1 MFLTNWLQAI
11 SARSYTRPSARN
23 RHCMRIRQT
32 RAPVSPRQIKTIE
45 ILEDRTLLTSYFQGE
60 LLPDVALSPFNGDL
74 AGTAVAV
81 SGDWLVVGSPYAD
94 PAGLQD
100 AGAVSLY
107 SRNEAGTPDDQTDD
121 TWDFHSTIVSP
132 RTENADQDYFGIS
145 VAIDGDTLLVG
156 ATEADEGD
164 TFGSAYLFRL
174 NPVGADTD
182 LSNDTW
188 DYLATLSRPTAV
200 ANDAPE
206 DFGAAVDI
214 KGNTAVVGAKQDAYD
229 SLSASGAVYVF
240 ATDDDWG
247 SVSVDKLKADDA
259 SADAWL
265 GSSVAI
271 SDDESTIIAGA
282 VQDQGK
288 GAAYLFERSLGG
300 AGVADDSWQQIKKL
314 AGSTGSDFGSA
325 VDIDDRYAAV
335 GAPGDTY
342 GGAVSILDGSVNWNI
357 VEKYHADAYPNSTD
371 TGGFGAAVS
380 LDDMCLVVGD
390 PEGNSG
396 NGAAYLY
403 DASIGWDLAVEDE
416 FVSADPDSGGDYG
429 AAIAI
434 DAETI
439 VSGAPLHDHGAVDT
453 GSAYVFGFPPV
464 IDFTTQLVNGDLFI
478 QHQTVSDSNL
488 TLTVSGGQL
497 IVSATSDR
505 VTPPTGGTQVDE
517 QAIMISLTALSGGN
531 IFLTGGGGSEQ
542 VTIDTSLAD
551 AGLRLNYDGGTGSG
565 TDTLILSG
573 TAVSLSSWMG
583 DDLDG
588 HIRLD
593 NSLLQFVSYAQQDHL
608 IWDVSVSS
616 IDLNYSNTLQTF
628 YFDAEAGGGFQV
640 SGTAIPELTILQT
653 PTDSLTFDG
662 GAGRDDIYINSV
674 GQNATADLM
683 IVETKPGD
691 FLWFGD
697 ALDLGSG
704 DVELSVISVNFG
716 QNVSTTGNLQI
727 DASSITTSSTAPL
740 NTGSGNISFESYSL
754 NLGEII
760 TTGNVWINAKSSIV
774 DNNGSANNIT
784 ATKAVVLTGTST
796 NSLETQ
802 VSYLAV
808 DAVNFVQITNTGDL
822 VIGDAGDLYGVRS
835 RDSTI
840 YINTTGSLEVRES
853 MLAGT
858 SMSLYAGGDIT
869 VRSGV
874 ILKSPNSSF
883 GVSLNAGD
891 DIVVEEGAELI
902 ALAGGVGLEAQ
913 NAVADTAS
921 GTVDL
926 LGQVTAA
933 NGTGIYGGNN
943 ADVFHIT
950 PSRNS
955 EISINGYS
963 PSLPASPGDTLY
975 YNEPADGAFQQYDS
989 NTGQLDYAGGYQS
1002 ITISGI
1008 ETVQA
1013 GSSVPDPAYLLII
1026 GTAGDDILTITA
1038 TDNNSG
1044 TYQLNAGPV
1053 ENFFSIASLA
1063 FYGLEGDDQLI
1074 INNPSGGV
1082 FAPEDGIYFDG
1093 GTGGETLGDR
1103 LELLGGF
1110 AIAET
1115 HHFLDESEGRV
1126 FFNDASRPTIQYSG
1140 LDRPLNSTVIVDRL
1154 ALSFSG
1160 SSTLSDGGSDTL
1172 AYESDLS
1179 QLGTFL
1185 NPTMSLTVNSG
1196 NWNSGISS
1204 DIHIDSLGANF
1215 SADLNL
1221 GQGVGS
1227 ETVYLADGL
1236 NLGLGSL
1243 LCLAETT
1250 QITGTITTDG
1260 NVEVSASILSFTTST
1275 SSIEAG
1281 AGDIRLESR
1290 SALASGALTTTG
1302 DVSLI
1307 AGNGH
1312 LSLLNSTVNTIT
1324 AGLLELSAV
1333 QGSILNFKTE
1343 VDQLT
1348 AVANGGINVKNTGD
1362 LILGSAAGQSAWKG
1376 LRANTSIIEIESAGS
1391 IDIQASIYAGLG
1403 ILMNTL
1409 DGAAN
1414 SLDEDL
1420 TVRSGVKI
1428 DAGTGQITLNTADDL
1443 LIEAGAQLVARN
1455 SLIQLNLSTFTTDFL
1470 GGALDLFGQLFALN
1484 GAQLNGSVFA
1494 DTFQIAPSL
1503 NSGITLDGGNP
1514 AAPDS
1519 PADSLF
1525 YTTPPGALPSVTT
1538 SGTDSG
1544 TISFTGGLG
1553 EITYSKIEELTL
1565 QGVLW
1570 VEGTVGDD
1578 VLSVTATG
1586 ADRGTFQL
1594 NGSPAVSFSGLTQ
1607 LVFQGSQGDD
1617 QLSIQNPVGGL
1628 FNPVD
1633 GIVFEGGSGGE
1644 TAGDSLEILRGVATS
1659 VEHRFIDESSG
1670 SILYDGNSTA
1680 TISYTG
1686 LEPVLDMID
1695 ATNRS
1700 FTFTGGIESITLS
1713 DDAVADDDRSL
1724 IDSTLGESVTFLHP
1738 TGTLT
1743 INTEAGNT
1751 DTVNLNALDSSFDA
1765 HLTVTPDPGDTINVG
1780 TVDLGSGDLNLDGI
1794 VNFNGTFTTTG
1805 LIDIEADGDLTFASG
1820 GSASAG
1826 NIILYSHMNLLL
1838 GQVIA
1843 SGNVELEA
1851 VGSISDANANAE
1863 NIIAV
1868 NATLISGTGIGV
1880 GDALETSISALE
1892 ADSGAGLEITNTGTL
1907 SIGFVDGLNGVITD
1921 GITRITSSATMTVTE
1936 EVSVAGG
1943 LLELENTGE
1952 NFVVN
1957 GGVTISNDGSNLIHV
1972 DSANGLTMLPSA
1984 EITSS
1989 GNGLIDLDAVFQIA
2003 LSDVNTSGEVQVT
2016 STSGSI
2022 VDNTVTETPL
2032 ISADTLVLQAATGI
2046 GGAGN
2051 LDLDTEVDSM
2061 TANTSQ
2067 GPIMISNFEDLFV
2080 QLPQLLDLIL
2090 NEDAP
2095 EQTIDLSQITTAGGT
2110 SQPLSVTAQSSLPSV
2125 IPHPQVNISA
2135 ADTTDNLVFTP
2146 VPELS
2151 GAGTITVLI
2160 TDGGVDH
2167 QLGTT
2172 GDNRTIELTFD
2183 VTVNPVNDDPEL
2195 DPLAD
2200 LLLLKNT
2207 PEQTV
2212 NLSGITA
2219 GGGESQ
2225 PLRVTAQSSNTGLIA
2240 NPVVNYTSADST
2252 GSLVFTP
2259 ITDQTGTTT
2268 ITVTVEDGGLDGNL
2282 ATTADNAT
2290 ITRTFDVS
2298 VRELE
2303 TLSLRVVATPTATDS
2318 QGTAAALPSNQDS
2331 ISEWE
2336 DYWVEIWVSTED
2348 NASQG
2353 IASVSLDLSYLTDFT
2368 SATEIEYGSAFSL
2381 NQGGV
2386 IDDQTG
2392 LIANLAATADL
2403 ADLGINTQLLF
2414 ARIHFET
2421 LADDQVLLDFDQ
2433 QSIGPH
2439 DLALQMQAPEV
2450 SLGSGRTSQT
2460 PIIDSTG
2467 ADIWANPYDLNDD
2480 DAINFRD
2487 LILFVT
2493 AYNSVPAE
2501 SSSDYA
2507 WFSDYNQNQRVEFH
2521 DLVYLVSNYNR
2532 LKSQQLEIQYPDN
2545 YPDAWNQQLQ
2555 VSILPQAVQATT
2567 PSLTQNQADTM
2578 LQTAVH
2584 DVSPNLTEEH
2594 QQQLAHVK
2602 VEVVDLQGATV
2613 GRAVGDTIYID
2624 INAAGYGWFV
2634 DDTPLDHSEYQYESQ
2649 LSLIAIPGSAAAG
2662 LIDLWTVIQHEL
2674 GHLLGYEHQES
2685 GVMEATLDP
2694 GVRKLSDWNET
2705 TDDFFAALKEQTEM
2719 LSF

>member
-1 MFLTNWLQAI
+1 MLMTHWLEAIASHLRRPVCRSRSERVPGQAWHP
-11 SARSYTRPSARN
+11 AAF
-23 RHCMRIRQT
+23 
-32 RAPVSPRQIKTIE
+32 RQIGAIE
-45 ILEDRTLLTSYFQGE
+45 VLEDRTLLTGTFQGE
-60 LLPDVALSPFNGDL
+60 LLPDAALSPFDGDQ
-74 AGTAVAV
+74 AGSAVAV
-81 SGDWLVVGSPYAD
+81 SGDWLVVGAPFAD

-100 AGAVSLY
+100 AGAVSIY
-107 SRNEAGTPDDQTDD
+107 SRNESGTPGDQTDD
-121 TWDFHSTIVSP
+121 TWDFHSTLVSP
-132 RTENADQDYFGIS
+132 RSENADQDYFGTS

-156 ATEADEGD
+156 ATGADEGD

-200 ANDAPE
+200 ANDASE

-214 KGNTAVVGAKQDAYD
+214 KGDTAVVGARQDAYD
-229 SLSASGAVYVF
+229 SLAASGAVYVF
-240 ATDDDWG
+240 ATDDDWS

-288 GAAYLFERSLGG
+288 GAAYLFERSFVG

-325 VDIDDRYAAV
+325 VDIDNRYAAV

-342 GGAVSILDGSVNWNI
+342 GGAVSILDGSLNWNI

-371 TGGFGAAVS
+371 TGAFGAAVS

-403 DASIGWDLAVEDE
+403 DGSTGWDLAVEE
-416 FVSADPDSGGDYG
+416 ELVSADPESGGDYG

-434 DAETI
+434 NAETI
-439 VSGAPLHDHGAVDT
+439 LSGAPLHDHGAVDT
-453 GSAYVFGFPPV
+453 GSASVFGFPPV

-488 TLTVSGGQL
+488 TLTVSGGSL
-497 IVSATSDR
+497 IVSATSDL
-505 VTPPTGGTQVDE
+505 VTPPTGGIQVNE
-517 QAIMISLTALSGGN
+517 QTIMISLSALNGSN

-551 AGLRLNYDGGTGSG
+551 AGLRLNYDGGNGFG

-593 NSLLQFVSYAQQDHL
+593 DGLLEFVTYTQQDQL
-608 IWDVSVSS
+608 IWDVGVSS

-628 YFDAEAGGGFQV
+628 NFDADASGGFQV

-674 GQNATADLM
+674 GQNATADLR
-683 IVETKPGD
+683 IIETKPGD

-704 DVELSVISVNFG
+704 DVELSLVSVNFG

-727 DASSITTSSTAPL
+727 DASTITTSSTAPL

-754 NLGEII
+754 SLGEII
-760 TTGNVWINAKSSIV
+760 TTGDVWIHTKSSLV

-822 VIGDAGDLYGVRS
+822 VIGDAGDQYGVRS

-840 YINTTGSLEVRES
+840 YVNTTGSLEVRES

-869 VRSGV
+869 IRSGV
-874 ILKSPNSSF
+874 ILKSPDSSF

-902 ALAGGVGLEAQ
+902 ALTGSVGLEAQ

-933 NGTGIYGGNN
+933 DGTGIYGGTN

-963 PSLPASPGDTLY
+963 PNLPASPGDTLY
-975 YNEPADGAFQQYDS
+975 YNEPADGAFLLYDS

-1002 ITISGI
+1002 ISISSI

-1013 GSSVPDPAYLLII
+1013 GASVPDPAYLPII
-1026 GTAGDDILTITA
+1026 GTSGDDILTITA

-1044 TYQLNAGPV
+1044 SYQLNAGPV
-1053 ENFFSIASLA
+1053 VNFFSIASLS
-1063 FYGLEGDDQLI
+1063 FYGLDGDDQLI
-1074 INNPSGGV
+1074 INHPSGGV

-1103 LELLGGF
+1103 LELLGGT
-1110 AIAET
+1110 AVAET

-1126 FFNDASRPTIQYSG
+1126 FFNDATRPTIQYTG
-1140 LDRPLNSTVIVDRL
+1140 LEQPLNSTVSVDRL

-1172 AYESDLS
+1172 VYESDIS
-1179 QLGTFL
+1179 ELGTFL

-1196 NWNSGISS
+1196 NWNTGVSS
-1204 DIHIDSLGANF
+1204 DIHIDSLGTNF
-1215 SADLNL
+1215 NADLNL

-1236 NLGLGSL
+1236 DLGQGNL
-1243 LCLAETT
+1243 LCLAETA
-1250 QITGTITTDG
+1250 QITGTITTNG
-1260 NVEVSASILSFTTST
+1260 NVEISALFLSFTTST
-1275 SSIEAG
+1275 SSIDAG
-1281 AGDIRLESR
+1281 AGDIRLKSG
-1290 SALASGALTTTG
+1290 SALATGALTTTG

-1307 AGNGH
+1307 AGYGH
-1312 LSLLNSTVNTIT
+1312 LSLLNSTVNKIT
-1324 AGLLELSAV
+1324 AGLLELSAM
-1333 QGSILNFKTE
+1333 QGSILSFKTE

-1362 LILGSAAGQSAWKG
+1362 LILGAAAAQSAWKG
-1376 LRANTSIIEIESAGS
+1376 LRANTSIIDIESAGS
-1391 IDIQASIYAGLG
+1391 IDIQASIYAGFG

-1420 TVRSGVKI
+1420 IIRSGVKI
-1428 DAGTGQITLNTADDL
+1428 EGGIGQITLNTADDL
-1443 LIEAGAQLVARN
+1443 LIEVGAQLVARN
-1455 SLIQLNLSTFTTDFL
+1455 SLIQLNLSTITTDFL

-1503 NSGITLDGGNP
+1503 NSEITLDGGSP
-1514 AAPDS
+1514 AAPAS
-1519 PADSLF
+1519 PADRLL
-1525 YTTPPGALPSVTT
+1525 YTTPPGALPSVATT
-1538 SGTDSG
+1538 GTDSG
-1544 TISFTGGLG
+1544 TITFTGGLG
-1553 EITYSKIEELTL
+1553 EIAYTEIEEQTL

-1570 VEGTVGDD
+1570 VEGTAGDD

-1586 ADRGTFQL
+1586 ADSGMFQL
-1594 NGSPAVSFSGLTQ
+1594 NGGPAVSFSGVTQ
-1607 LVFQGSQGDD
+1607 LVFQGGQGDD
-1617 QLSIQNPVGGL
+1617 QLSIQNPSGGL

-1633 GIVFEGGSGGE
+1633 GIIYEGGSGGE
-1644 TAGDSLEILRGVATS
+1644 TAGDSLEILGGVATS

-1670 SILYDGNSTA
+1670 SVLYDGNSTA

-1686 LEPVLDMID
+1686 LEPVLDTID

-1700 FTFTGGIESITLS
+1700 FTFTGGIETITLS

-1724 IDSTLGESVTFLHP
+1724 INSTLGESVTFLHP

-1743 INTEAGNT
+1743 VNTEAGNS
-1751 DTVNLNALDSSFDA
+1751 DTVNLDALDARFDA

-1794 VNFNGTFTTTG
+1794 VNFNGAFTTTG
-1805 LIDIEADGDLTFASG
+1805 LIDIEADGDLTFAAG

-1826 NIILYSHMNLLL
+1826 EIILYTHMNLLL

-1851 VGSISDANANAE
+1851 VGSISDANANTE
-1863 NIIAV
+1863 NINAV
-1868 NATLISGTGIGV
+1868 HATLISGTGIGL

-1892 ADSGAGLEITNTGTL
+1892 ADSGAGLEITNTGAL

-1921 GITRITSSATMTVTE
+1921 GTTRITSSATMTVKE
-1936 EVSVAGG
+1936 DVSVVGG
-1943 LLELENTGE
+1943 LLELKNTGGD
-1952 NFVVN
+1952 FIIN
-1957 GGVTISNDGSNLIHV
+1957 GGVTIDNDGSNLIHI

-1989 GNGLIDLDAVFQIA
+1989 GNGLIDLDATFQIA

-2016 STSGSI
+2016 STSGII
-2022 VDNTVTETPL
+2022 VDNTVTEAPL
-2032 ISADTLVLQAATGI
+2032 ITADTAVLQAATGI
-2046 GGAGN
+2046 GGAGD
-2051 LDLDTEVDSM
+2051 LDLDTEVDSIA
-2061 TANTSQ
+2061 ANSSQ
-2067 GPIMISNFEDLFV
+2067 GPIMISNFGDLFV
-2080 QLPQLLDLIL
+2080 QLPELLDLIL
-2090 NEDAP
+2090 TEDAP

-2125 IPHPQVNISA
+2125 IPHPQVNFAA
-2135 ADTTDNLVFTP
+2135 ADTTDSLVFTP

-2151 GAGTITVLI
+2151 GAATITVLI

-2172 GDNRTIELTFD
+2172 GDNRTIELTFE

-2195 DPLAD
+2195 DPLTD
-2200 LLLLKNT
+2200 LLLLKNVS
-2207 PEQTV
+2207 EQTV
-2212 NLSGITA
+2212 NLSGISA

-2240 NPVVNYTSADST
+2240 NPVVNYTSADAT

-2268 ITVTVEDGGLDGNL
+2268 ITVTVEDGGLDGTL
-2282 ATTADNAT
+2282 ATAADNAT

-2303 TLSLRVVATPTATDS
+2303 TLSLRVVDTPTATDA
-2318 QGTAAALPSNQDS
+2318 QGAAAVLPPNQDS

-2348 NASQG
+2348 PASQG
-2353 IASVSLDLSYLTDFT
+2353 IDSVSLDLSYQTAFT
-2368 SATEIEYGSAFSL
+2368 TATGFEYGDAFSL
-2381 NQGGV
+2381 NQTGA
-2386 IDDQTG
+2386 IDDVTG
-2392 LIANLAATADL
+2392 LVDNLSASTAV
-2403 ADLGINTQLLF
+2403 ADLGLTGRLLF
-2414 ARIHFET
+2414 ARIHFES
-2421 LADDQVLLDFDQ
+2421 LADDQVLLDYDQ

-2439 DLALQMQAPEV
+2439 DLALLMQSPEI

-2460 PIIDSTG
+2460 PILDAPG

-2480 DAINFRD
+2480 DQISYRD
-2487 LILFVT
+2487 LILFASV
-2493 AYNSVPAE
+2493 YNSVPAE
-2501 SSSDYA
+2501 SSSDYS
-2507 WFSDYNQNQRVEFH
+2507 WFSDFNQNQRVDYR
-2521 DLVYLVSNYNR
+2521 DLIYLASNYN
-2532 LKSQQLEIQYPDN
+2532 KSKLQQQKIVYPGN
-2545 YPDAWNQQLQ
+2545 YPDAWDQQLQ
-2555 VSILPQAVQATT
+2555 VSALPQTVQPA
-2567 PSLTQNQADTM
+2567 PALTQPQADTM
-2578 LQTAVH
+2578 LQTAVQ
-2584 DVSPNLTEEH
+2584 DVSPTLTTE
-2594 QQQLAHVK
+2594 QQEQLSQVK
-2602 VEVVDLQGATV
+2602 VEVVDLEGTTLGRTV
-2613 GRAVGDTIYID
+2613 GNTIYID
-2624 INAAGYGWFV
+2624 VNAAGYGWFV
-2634 DDTPLDHSEYQYESQ
+2634 DETPLDHSEYQYDSQ
-2649 LSLIAIPGSAAAG
+2649 LSLIALPGSEAAG
-2662 LIDLWTVIQHEL
+2662 LIDIWTVIRHEL
-2674 GHLLGYEHQES
+2674 GHLLGYEHQDS
-2685 GVMEATLDP
+2685 GVMESTLDP
-2694 GVRKLSDWNET
+2694 GVRKLADGTDE
-2705 TDDFFAALKEQTEM
+2705 TDDFFAAFSDESEL
-2719 LSF
+2719 LAF